1 MFMFCSY
8 CDIDQI
14 LYCQNTATLHIVFFD
29 NKKFIIM
36 DNLQMA
42 VNSQVS
48 EKKQEESV
56 NLLSLNVVRRE
67 GAISSFKSDKI
78 SDAIKKAF
86 LAQTK
91 IRNNKTKDKE
101 QEDSIHKT
109 VEGLTHKVVSALTR
123 RIADGDMI
131 HIEDIQ
137 DQVELALMRDE
148 HHKVARAYV
157 LYREQRAASRYHTK
171 KLKEQVGAKASS
183 MTVTKRNGD
192 KEAISLDKIT
202 NRVSVL
208 STGLNIDPIVVVQK
222 AVPGLYN
229 EITSTEIDTYLAETA
244 ASLTVEHPDYSY
256 LAARIKANSLHKDTP
271 GFIIATKNLFDDG
284 LLREEYFNKVM
295 SSAEDIESIIDYDRD
310 YNFDYFAFTTLIRAY
325 LLKFENKTIER
336 PQDLWMRVALT
347 VAGDTFNFNKVKE
360 TYDSLS
366 NGYYTHATP
375 TLFNSGL
382 KMQQLSSCFLIGME
396 DDSIEGIFN
405 TIKDC
410 ALISK
415 TAGGIGMHAHNIR
428 GSGSRIKSTNGKSN
442 GLIPFLKIFNE
453 TAKSVDQGGGKRKG
467 SFAVYLEP
475 WHADVE
481 QFLELRKNTG
491 AEEFRARDLFYA
503 LWIPDLFMK
512 RVEDDG
518 DWTLMSEHEC
528 PGLSDAY
535 GDEFV
540 NLYEKYEKELPQLET
555 IKARDLMSKII
566 EAQIET
572 GQPYMLYKDSINNK
586 SNQKNIG
593 VIKSS
598 NLCAEIVEYSDK
610 SETSVCNLAS
620 IALPKFIKKSK
631 SKKKEY
637 DYKALYKMAKLA
649 TKNLDEVIDINFYPT
664 IKTETSN
671 SKHRPIGLGIQGLAD
686 VFFELEIAYDSEE
699 AKEINKLI
707 FETIYFGALEASHE
721 LAKEKGTY
729 STFEGSPLS
738 EGKFQFDM
746 WDTSPSNMWD
756 WETLREKI
764 KKDGVR
770 NSLTT
775 ACMPTASTGI
785 ILGNT
790 ETFQIQ
796 TSNIY
801 KRQTL
806 SGEFLLVNRHL
817 VKALSQRNL
826 WNKEMR
832 DKIILENGSVQN
844 ISNFPEDLKETYK
857 TVWETSQKSVI
868 DMAAD
873 RAPFIDQTQSM
884 NLWLSTPS
892 FGKVNSMHMYAWKKG
907 LKTGMYYLRS
917 RSAVDA
923 VKVTVSSE
931 KTAKE
936 DFIKSQI
943 TQTNDPEDCLTC
955 SA

>member
-1 MFMFCSY
+1 
-8 CDIDQI
+8 
-14 LYCQNTATLHIVFFD
+14 
-29 NKKFIIM
+29 
-36 DNLQMA
+36 MA
-42 VNSQVS
+42 DNSQVS
-48 EKKQEESV
+48 EKKLEESV

-67 GAISSFKSDKI
+67 GSISSFKSDKI

-109 VEGLTHKVVSALTR
+109 VESLTHKVVSALTR

-202 NRVSVL
+202 NRVSIL
-208 STGLNIDPIVVVQK
+208 STGLSIDPIVVVQK

-284 LLREEYFNKVM
+284 LLREEYYNKVM
-295 SSAEDIESIIDYDRD
+295 ASAEDIESIIDYDRD

-347 VAGDTFNFNKVKE
+347 VSGDAFNFDKVKE

-475 WHADVE
+475 WHSDIE

-518 DWTLMSEHEC
+518 NWTLMSEHEC

-540 NLYEKYEKELPQLET
+540 KLYEKYEKEFPQLET

-637 DYKALYKMAKLA
+637 DYEALYKMAKLA

-664 IKTETSN
+664 NKTETSN

-721 LAKEKGTY
+721 LAKEKGAY
-729 STFEGSPLS
+729 STFKGSPLS

-746 WDTSPSNMWD
+746 WDTSPSDMWD

-884 NLWLSTPS
+884 NLWLSTPT

-931 KTAKE
+931 KTVKE

-943 TQTNDPEDCLTC
+943 TETNEPEDCLTC

>member
-1 MFMFCSY
+1 M
-8 CDIDQI
+8 
-14 LYCQNTATLHIVFFD
+14 A
-29 NKKFIIM
+29 
-36 DNLQMA
+36 DNLQ
-42 VNSQVS
+42 VS
-48 EKKQEESV
+48 SKINQENGSV
-56 NLLSLNVVRRE
+56 NILTLSAVRRD
-67 GAISSFKSDKI
+67 GAITPFKSNKI
-78 SDAIKKAF
+78 SNAIKKAF

-91 IRNNKTKDKE
+91 IRNDKNKEKE
-101 QEDSIHKT
+101 QQDSIHKT
-109 VEGLTHKVVSALTR
+109 VEALTHKVVSALTR

-171 KLKEQVGAKASS
+171 KLKEQVGEKASS
-183 MTVTKRNGD
+183 MMVTKRDGG
-192 KEAISLDKIT
+192 KEPISLDKIT

-229 EITSTEIDTYLAETA
+229 DISSAEIDTYLAETA
-244 ASLTVEHPDYSY
+244 AALTVEHPDYSY
-256 LAARIKANSLHKDTP
+256 LAARIKVNSLHKETP
-271 GFIIATKNLFDDG
+271 GFIIATKNLYEDG
-284 LLREEYFNKVM
+284 LLREDYYKKVIDN
-295 SSAEDIESIIDYDRD
+295 ADALESIIDYDKD
-310 YNFDYFAFTTLIRAY
+310 YTFDYFALTTLIRAY
-325 LLKFENKTIER
+325 LLKFDNKTIER
-336 PQDLWMRVALT
+336 PQDLWMRVTLT
-347 VAGDTFNFNKVKE
+347 VCGKEFNLDKIKE
-360 TYDSLS
+360 TYSTLS
-366 NGYYTHATP
+366 SGMYTHATP

-382 KMQQLSSCFLIGME
+382 KMQQLSSCFLISME

-475 WHADVE
+475 WHADIE
-481 QFLELRKNTG
+481 KFLELRKNTG

-512 RVEDDG
+512 RVENDE

-528 PGLSDAY
+528 PGLSDVY
-535 GDEFV
+535 GDEFEK
-540 NLYEKYEKELPQLET
+540 LYSKYENEKKHLEK
-555 IKARDLMSKII
+555 IKARELMSKII

-610 SETSVCNLAS
+610 NETSVCNLAS
-620 IALPKFIKKSK
+620 IALPKFVKKID
-631 SKKKEY
+631 KKLLY
-637 DYKALYKMAKLA
+637 DYDSLYETAKLA

-664 IKTETSN
+664 NKTERSN

-686 VFFELEIAYDSEE
+686 VYFKLGIGYESEE

-707 FETIYFGALEASHE
+707 FETIYFGALEASCE
-721 LAKEKGTY
+721 LAQEKGAY
-729 STFEGSPLS
+729 ETFKNSPIS
-738 EGKFQFDM
+738 EGKFQFDLWNVTPSSKWD
-746 WDTSPSNMWD
+746 WDT
-756 WETLREKI
+756 LRAKI
-764 KKDGVR
+764 KKNGVR

-806 SGEFLLVNRHL
+806 SGEFLLVNRYL
-817 VKALSQRNL
+817 VNELSKKNL

-832 DKIILENGSVQN
+832 DKIILENGSVEN
-844 ISNFPEDLKETYK
+844 ISEIPDELKEVYK
-857 TVWETSQKSVI
+857 TVWEVSQKTVI

-884 NLWLSTPS
+884 NLWLSTPT

-931 KTAKE
+931 KAAKDAYINTA
-936 DFIKSQI
+936 IKK
-943 TQTNDPEDCLTC
+943 NNEPEDCETC

>member
-1 MFMFCSY
+1 
-8 CDIDQI
+8 
-14 LYCQNTATLHIVFFD
+14 
-29 NKKFIIM
+29 
-36 DNLQMA
+36 MA
-42 VNSQVS
+42 DNSQVS
-48 EKKQEESV
+48 QKEEENKSV

-67 GAISSFKSDKI
+67 GSISSFKSDKI

-91 IRNNKTKDKE
+91 IRNNKNKDKE

-109 VEGLTHKVVSALTR
+109 VESLTHKVVSALTR

-183 MTVTKRNGD
+183 MMVTKRDGE
-192 KEAISLDKIT
+192 KEPVSLDKIT

-229 EITSTEIDTYLAETA
+229 EITSLEIDTYLAETA

-271 GFIIATKNLFDDG
+271 GFIITTKNLFNDG
-284 LLREEYFNKVM
+284 LLREDYYNKVM
-295 SSAEDIESIIDYDRD
+295 ASAEDIESIIDYDRD
-310 YNFDYFAFTTLIRAY
+310 YNFDYFAFTTLVRAY

-347 VAGDTFNFNKVKE
+347 VSGENFNFDKVKK
-360 TYDSLS
+360 TYESLS

-475 WHADVE
+475 WHADIE

-512 RVEDDG
+512 RVEEDL

-528 PGLSDAY
+528 PGLSDTY
-535 GDEFV
+535 GEEFV
-540 NLYEKYEKELPQLET
+540 KLYEKYEKEIPYLEK

-610 SETSVCNLAS
+610 TETSVCNLAS
-620 IALPKFIKKSK
+620 IALPKFIKNSKNKKS
-631 SKKKEY
+631 KEY
-637 DYKALYKMAKLA
+637 DYNALYQTAKLA

-664 IKTETSN
+664 NKTETSN

-686 VFFELEIAYDSEE
+686 VFFELEIGYDSDE

-707 FETIYFGALEASHE
+707 FETIYFGALEASNE
-721 LAKEKGTY
+721 LAKDKGAY
-729 STFEGSPLS
+729 STFKGSPLS

-746 WDTSPSNMWD
+746 WDSKPSNMWD
-756 WETLREKI
+756 WDTLKEKI

-817 VKALSQRNL
+817 VKALSKRNL

-844 ISNFPEDLKETYK
+844 ISNFPENLKETYK

-884 NLWLSTPS
+884 NLWLSSPT
-892 FGKVNSMHMYAWKKG
+892 FGKVNSMHMYAWKRG

-931 KTAKE
+931 KVAKD

-943 TQTNDPEDCLTC
+943 VDNNEPEECLTC

>member
-1 MFMFCSY
+1 
-8 CDIDQI
+8 
-14 LYCQNTATLHIVFFD
+14 
-29 NKKFIIM
+29 
-36 DNLQMA
+36 MA
-42 VNSQVS
+42 DNSQVS
-48 EKKQEESV
+48 QKEEENKSV

-67 GAISSFKSDKI
+67 GSISSFKSDKI

-91 IRNNKTKDKE
+91 IRNNKNKDKE

-109 VEGLTHKVVSALTR
+109 VESLTHKVVSALTR

-183 MTVTKRNGD
+183 MMVTKRDGE
-192 KEAISLDKIT
+192 KEPVSLDKIT

-229 EITSTEIDTYLAETA
+229 EITSLEIDTYLAETA

-271 GFIIATKNLFDDG
+271 GFIITTKNLFNDG
-284 LLREEYFNKVM
+284 LLREDYYNKVM
-295 SSAEDIESIIDYDRD
+295 ASAEDIESIIDYDRD
-310 YNFDYFAFTTLIRAY
+310 YNFDYFAFTTLVRAY

-347 VAGDTFNFNKVKE
+347 VSGENFNFDKVKK
-360 TYDSLS
+360 TYESLS

-475 WHADVE
+475 WHADIE

-512 RVEDDG
+512 RVEEDL

-528 PGLSDAY
+528 PGLSDTY
-535 GDEFV
+535 GEEFV
-540 NLYEKYEKELPQLET
+540 KLYEKYEKEIPYLEK

-610 SETSVCNLAS
+610 TETSVCNLAS
-620 IALPKFIKKSK
+620 IALPKFIKNSK
-631 SKKKEY
+631 NKKNKEY
-637 DYKALYKMAKLA
+637 DYNALYQTAKLA

-664 IKTETSN
+664 NKTETSN
-671 SKHRPIGLGIQGLAD
+671 TKHRPIGLGIQGLAD
-686 VFFELEIAYDSEE
+686 VFFELEIGYDSDE

-707 FETIYFGALEASHE
+707 FETIYFGALEASNE
-721 LAKEKGTY
+721 LAKDKGAY
-729 STFEGSPLS
+729 STFKGSPLS

-746 WDTSPSNMWD
+746 WDSKPSNMWD
-756 WETLREKI
+756 WDTLKEKI

-817 VKALSQRNL
+817 VKALSKRNL

-844 ISNFPEDLKETYK
+844 ISNFPENLKETYK

-884 NLWLSTPS
+884 NLWLSSPT

-931 KTAKE
+931 KVAKD

-943 TQTNDPEDCLTC
+943 VDNNEPEECLTC

>member
-1 MFMFCSY
+1 
-8 CDIDQI
+8 
-14 LYCQNTATLHIVFFD
+14 
-29 NKKFIIM
+29 
-36 DNLQMA
+36 MA
-42 VNSQVS
+42 DNSQVS
-48 EKKQEESV
+48 KDFKKEKNV
-56 NLLSLNVVRRE
+56 NLLSLSAVRRD
-67 GAISSFKSDKI
+67 GSIAQFKSEKI
-78 SDAIKKAF
+78 FNAIKKAF

-91 IRNNKTKDKE
+91 IRNNKNKDDE
-101 QEDSIHKT
+101 QTTSIHQT
-109 VEGLTHKVVSALTR
+109 IDELTNKVVSALTR

-171 KLKEQVGAKASS
+171 KLKEQVGVKVSS
-183 MTVTKRNGD
+183 MMVIKRDGTK
-192 KEAISLDKIT
+192 EPVSLDKIT

-208 STGLNIDPIVVVQK
+208 STGLSIDPIVVAQK
-222 AVPGLYN
+222 AIPGLYN
-229 EITSTEIDTYLAETA
+229 DITSTEIDNYLSETA
-244 ASLTVEHPDYSY
+244 AALTVEHPDYSY
-256 LAARIKANSLHKDTP
+256 LAARIKSNALHKETP
-271 GFIIATKNLFDDG
+271 GFIIATKNLFNDG
-284 LLREEYFNKVM
+284 LLKEDYYKKVIEN
-295 SSAEDIESIIDYDRD
+295 SDVIESIIDYDRD
-310 YNFDYFAFTTLIRAY
+310 YSFDYFALTTLIRAY
-325 LLKFENKTIER
+325 LLKYDNNTIER
-336 PQDLWMRVALT
+336 PQDLWMRVAIT
-347 VAGDTFNFNKVKE
+347 VSCEKFDINKLKE
-360 TYDSLS
+360 TYDTISMGL
-366 NGYYTHATP
+366 YTHATP

-428 GSGSRIKSTNGKSN
+428 AGGSRIKSTNGKSN

-475 WHADVE
+475 WHADIE
-481 QFLELRKNTG
+481 KFLELRKNTG

-503 LWIPDLFMK
+503 LWIPDLFMT
-512 RVEDDG
+512 RVENDE

-528 PGLSDAY
+528 PGLSDSY
-535 GDEFV
+535 GENF
-540 NLYEKYEKELPQLET
+540 NKLYTKYEKELPHLEK
-555 IKARDLMSKII
+555 IKARALMSKII

-572 GQPYMLYKDSINNK
+572 GQPYMLYKDAINEK

-610 SETSVCNLAS
+610 NQTAVCNLAS
-620 IALPKFIKKSK
+620 IALPKFVDKNNKT
-631 SKKKEY
+631 Y
-637 DYKALYKMAKLA
+637 NYKNLYETAKLA
-649 TKNLDEVIDINFYPT
+649 TKNLDRVIDVNFYPT
-664 IKTETSN
+664 KKTDTSN
-671 SKHRPIGLGIQGLAD
+671 NLHRPIGLGIQGLSD
-686 VFFELEIAYDSEE
+686 VFFKMSIPHDGKKA
-699 AKEINKLI
+699 AIINKLI
-707 FETIYFGALEASHE
+707 FETIYFGALEASME
-721 LAKEKGTY
+721 LAKEKGAY
-729 STFEGSPLS
+729 SSFKGSPLS
-738 EGKFQFDM
+738 EGKFQFDL
-746 WDTSPSNMWD
+746 WNIQPSNMWD
-756 WETLREKI
+756 WESLKEKI
-764 KKDGVR
+764 KVHGVR

-806 SGEFLLVNRHL
+806 SGEFLLVNRYL
-817 VKALSQRNL
+817 VKELSKRNL

-832 DKIILENGSVQN
+832 DNIILENGSVQN
-844 ISNFPEDLKETYK
+844 IYNFPDDLKAIYK
-857 TVWETSQKSVI
+857 TVWETSQRTVI

-884 NLWLSTPS
+884 NLWLSNPT

-931 KTAKE
+931 KVARE
-936 DFIKSQI
+936 NIINSSQ
-943 TQTNDPEDCLTC
+943 NHDDPEDCLTC

>member
-1 MFMFCSY
+1 MS
-8 CDIDQI
+8 
-14 LYCQNTATLHIVFFD
+14 D
-29 NKKFIIM
+29 NSLVSKEIIK
-36 DNLQMA
+36 
-42 VNSQVS
+42 
-48 EKKQEESV
+48 EKSI
-56 NLLSLNVVRRE
+56 NLLSLSVIRRE
-67 GAISSFKSDKI
+67 GAIAPFKSDKI
-78 SDAIKKAF
+78 FNAIKKAF

-91 IRNNKTKDKE
+91 IRNNKTEDTE
-101 QEDSIHKT
+101 QSASIHQIIDT
-109 VEGLTHKVVSALTR
+109 LTDKVVSALTR

-171 KLKEQVGAKASS
+171 KLKEQVGVKVSS
-183 MTVTKRNGD
+183 MMVTKRDGT
-192 KEAISLDKIT
+192 KEPVSLDKIT

-208 STGLNIDPIVVVQK
+208 STGLSIDPIIVAQK
-222 AVPGLYN
+222 AIPGLYN
-229 EITSTEIDTYLAETA
+229 DITSAEIDNYLAETA
-244 ASLTVEHPDYSY
+244 AALTVEHPDYSY
-256 LAARIKANSLHKDTP
+256 LAARIKSNALHKETP
-271 GFIIATKNLFDDG
+271 GFIIATKNLFNDG
-284 LLREEYFNKVM
+284 LLKESYYKKVI
-295 SSAEDIESIIDYDRD
+295 ANADIIESIIDYDRD
-310 YNFDYFAFTTLIRAY
+310 YSFDYFALTTLIRAY

-336 PQDLWMRVALT
+336 PQDLWMRVSLT
-347 VAGDTFNFNKVKE
+347 VLGDDFDLDKLKI
-360 TYDSLS
+360 TYNTISSGL
-366 NGYYTHATP
+366 YTHATP

-428 GSGSRIKSTNGKSN
+428 AGGSRIKSTNGKSN

-475 WHADVE
+475 WHADIE
-481 QFLELRKNTG
+481 KFLELRKNTG

-503 LWIPDLFMK
+503 LWVPDLFMK
-512 RVEDDG
+512 RVESDE

-528 PGLSDAY
+528 PGLSDNY
-535 GDEFV
+535 GKDFDT
-540 NLYEKYEKELPQLET
+540 LYTKYEKKFPHLEK
-555 IKARDLMSKII
+555 IKARSLMSKII

-572 GQPYMLYKDSINNK
+572 GQPYMLYKDAVNEK

-593 VIKSS
+593 IIKSS

-610 SETSVCNLAS
+610 NQTAVCNLAS
-620 IALPKFIKKSK
+620 IALPKFVNKNN
-631 SKKKEY
+631 KEY
-637 DYKALYKMAKLA
+637 DYKKLYETAKLA
-649 TKNLDEVIDINFYPT
+649 TKNLDQVIDINFYPT
-664 IKTETSN
+664 EKTDKSN
-671 SKHRPIGLGIQGLAD
+671 NLHRPIGLGIQGLSD
-686 VFFELEIAYDSEE
+686 VFFRMSIPHDGKE
-699 AKEINKLI
+699 AAKINKLI
-707 FETIYFGALEASHE
+707 FETIYFAALESSME
-721 LAKEKGTY
+721 IAKEKGPY
-729 STFEGSPLS
+729 SSFKGSPLS
-738 EGKFQFDM
+738 QGKFQFDL
-746 WDTSPSNMWD
+746 WNTKPSDMWD
-756 WETLREKI
+756 WDNLKKQI
-764 KKDGVR
+764 KEHGVR

-806 SGEFLLVNRHL
+806 SGEFLLVNRYL
-817 VKALSQRNL
+817 VKELSKRNL

-832 DKIILENGSVQN
+832 DNIILENGSVQN
-844 ISNFPEDLKETYK
+844 IYNFPEDLKEIYK
-857 TVWETSQKSVI
+857 TVWETSQKTVI

-884 NLWLSTPS
+884 NLWLSNPT

-931 KTAKE
+931 KLARENIINSSQKKE
-936 DFIKSQI
+936 
-943 TQTNDPEDCLTC
+943 DPEDCLTC

>member
-1 MFMFCSY
+1 
-8 CDIDQI
+8 
-14 LYCQNTATLHIVFFD
+14 
-29 NKKFIIM
+29 
-36 DNLQMA
+36 MA
-42 VNSQVS
+42 
-48 EKKQEESV
+48 
-56 NLLSLNVVRRE
+56 
-67 GAISSFKSDKI
+67 
-78 SDAIKKAF
+78 
-86 LAQTK
+86 
-91 IRNNKTKDKE
+91 
-101 QEDSIHKT
+101 
-109 VEGLTHKVVSALTR
+109 
-123 RIADGDMI
+123 
-131 HIEDIQ
+131 
-137 DQVELALMRDE
+137 
-148 HHKVARAYV
+148 
-157 LYREQRAASRYHTK
+157 
-171 KLKEQVGAKASS
+171 
-183 MTVTKRNGD
+183 
-192 KEAISLDKIT
+192 
-202 NRVSVL
+202 
-208 STGLNIDPIVVVQK
+208 
-222 AVPGLYN
+222 
-229 EITSTEIDTYLAETA
+229 
-244 ASLTVEHPDYSY
+244 
-256 LAARIKANSLHKDTP
+256 
-271 GFIIATKNLFDDG
+271 
-284 LLREEYFNKVM
+284 
-295 SSAEDIESIIDYDRD
+295 SAEDIESIIDYDRD

-347 VAGDTFNFNKVKE
+347 VSGDAFNFDKVKE

-475 WHADVE
+475 WHADIE

-528 PGLSDAY
+528 PGLSDVY
-535 GDEFV
+535 GNEFV
-540 NLYEKYEKELPQLET
+540 KLYEKYEKEIPHLEK

-631 SKKKEY
+631 GKKKEY
-637 DYKALYKMAKLA
+637 DYKALYKIAKLA

-664 IKTETSN
+664 DKTETSN

-686 VFFELEIAYDSEE
+686 VFFELEIAHDSEE
-699 AKEINKLI
+699 AKVINKLI

-721 LAKEKGTY
+721 LAKEKGAY
-729 STFEGSPLS
+729 STFKGSPLS
-738 EGKFQFDM
+738 EGQFQFDM
-746 WDTSPSNMWD
+746 WGASPSDMWD

-884 NLWLSTPS
+884 NLWLSTPT

-931 KTAKE
+931 KVAKE
-936 DFIKSQI
+936 DFIKSQV
-943 TQTNDPEDCLTC
+943 TESNEPEDCLTC

>member
-1 MFMFCSY
+1 MKENPLVSLK
-8 CDIDQI
+8 IDQPQI
-14 LYCQNTATLHIVFFD
+14 
-29 NKKFIIM
+29 
-36 DNLQMA
+36 
-42 VNSQVS
+42 
-48 EKKQEESV
+48 
-56 NLLSLNVVRRE
+56 NLLSLSVVRRD
-67 GAISSFKSDKI
+67 GSITPFKSDKI
-78 SDAIKKAF
+78 ANAIKKAF

-91 IRNNKTKDKE
+91 IRNNKNKEKE
-101 QEDSIHKT
+101 QQESVHKT
-109 VEGLTHKVVSALTR
+109 VEILTQKVVSALTR

-157 LYREQRAASRYHTK
+157 LYREQRAASRYHTN
-171 KLKEQVGAKASS
+171 KLKEQVGIKVSS
-183 MTVTKRNGD
+183 LMILKRDGTK
-192 KEAISLDKIT
+192 EPVSLDKIT

-208 STGLNIDPIVVVQK
+208 STGLHIDPIVVAQK
-222 AVPGLYN
+222 AIPGLYPD
-229 EITSTEIDTYLAETA
+229 ITSTEIDNYLAETA
-244 ASLTVEHPDYSY
+244 AALTVEHPDYSY
-256 LAARIKANSLHKDTP
+256 LAARIKANSLHKETP
-271 GFIIATKNLFDDG
+271 GFVIATKHLFDDG
-284 LLREEYFNKVM
+284 LLKEDYYNKVM
-295 SSAEDIESIIDYDRD
+295 ANSEEIEAIIDYDKD

-347 VAGDTFNFNKVKE
+347 VSCDNFDFNKVKE
-360 TYDSLS
+360 TYQNLS
-366 NGYYTHATP
+366 NGLYTHATP

-382 KMQQLSSCFLIGME
+382 KMQQLSSCFLIAME

-428 GSGSRIKSTNGKSN
+428 GSGSRIKTTNGKSN

-475 WHADVE
+475 WHADIE
-481 QFLELRKNTG
+481 KFLELRKNTG

-512 RVEDDG
+512 RVENDE

-528 PGLSDAY
+528 PGLSDNY
-535 GDEFV
+535 GEDFEI
-540 NLYEKYEKELPQLET
+540 LYEEYEKKLPHLEK
-555 IKARDLMSKII
+555 IKARALMSKII

-572 GQPYMLYKDSINNK
+572 GQPYMLYKDSINKK

-598 NLCAEIVEYSDK
+598 NLCAEIVEYSDDN
-610 SETSVCNLAS
+610 ETSVCNLAS
-620 IALPKFIKKSK
+620 IALPRFIKKTNN
-631 SKKKEY
+631 KKQY
-637 DYKALYKMAKLA
+637 DYKKLYETAKLA
-649 TKNLDEVIDINFYPT
+649 TKNLDQVIDINFYPT
-664 IKTETSN
+664 NKTETSN
-671 SKHRPIGLGIQGLAD
+671 NKHRPIGLGIQGLAD
-686 VFFELEIAYDSEE
+686 VYFELNLAYDSKE
-699 AKEINKLI
+699 AIEINKLI
-707 FETIYFGALEASHE
+707 FETIYFGALEASCE
-721 LAKEKGTY
+721 LAKDRGVY
-729 STFEGSPLS
+729 STFKGSPLS
-738 EGKFQFDM
+738 EGKFQFDL
-746 WDTSPSNMWD
+746 WNIKPSKMWD
-756 WETLREKI
+756 WDTLREKI
-764 KKDGVR
+764 KKYGVR

-785 ILGNT
+785 ILVNT

-806 SGEFLLVNRHL
+806 SGEFLLVNRFL
-817 VKALSQRNL
+817 VKELSKRNL

-844 ISNFPEDLKETYK
+844 ITDFPEDLKEVYK
-857 TVWETSQKSVI
+857 TVWETSQKTVI

-884 NLWLSTPS
+884 NLWLSTPT

-931 KTAKE
+931 KIAKE
-936 DFIKSQI
+936 EFIKNASTDQ
-943 TQTNDPEDCLTC
+943 ESEECVTC

>member
-1 MFMFCSY
+1 MNEQSPALK
-8 CDIDQI
+8 I
-14 LYCQNTATLHIVFFD
+14 
-29 NKKFIIM
+29 KKASDKINI
-36 DNLQMA
+36 
-42 VNSQVS
+42 
-48 EKKQEESV
+48 
-56 NLLSLNVVRRE
+56 LSLSVVRRD
-67 GAISSFKSDKI
+67 GMITPFKSDKI
-78 SDAIKKAF
+78 FNAIKKAF

-91 IRNNKTKDKE
+91 IRNNKDKDKE
-101 QEDSIHKT
+101 QKDNIHRT
-109 VEGLTHKVVSALTR
+109 VDGLTDKVISALTR

-183 MTVTKRNGD
+183 MMVTKRDGA
-192 KEAISLDKIT
+192 KEPISLDKIT

-208 STGLNIDPIVVVQK
+208 STGLKIDPIVVVQK
-222 AVPGLYN
+222 SVPGLYN
-229 EITSTEIDTYLAETA
+229 DISSIEIDTYLAETA

-256 LAARIKANSLHKDTP
+256 LAARIKANALHKETP
-271 GFIIATKNLFDDG
+271 GFVIATKNLFEDG
-284 LLREEYFNKVM
+284 LLREDYHKKVM
-295 SSAEDIESIIDYDRD
+295 ENAESIESIIDYDRD
-310 YNFDYFAFTTLIRAY
+310 YHFDYFALTTLARAY
-325 LLKFENKTIER
+325 LLKYENKTIER

-347 VAGDTFNFNKVKE
+347 VSSKEFNYEKVKN
-360 TYDSLS
+360 TYFALS
-366 NGYYTHATP
+366 NGLYTHATP

-382 KMQQLSSCFLIGME
+382 KMQQLSSCFLISME

-415 TAGGIGMHAHNIR
+415 TAGGIGLHAHNVR
-428 GSGSRIKSTNGKSN
+428 ASGSRIKSTNGKSN

-475 WHADVE
+475 WHADIE
-481 QFLELRKNTG
+481 KFLELRKNTG

-503 LWIPDLFMK
+503 LWIPDLFME
-512 RVEDDG
+512 RVEKDE

-528 PGLSDAY
+528 PGLSDTY
-535 GDEFV
+535 GKEF
-540 NLYEKYEKELPQLET
+540 NKLYTKYEKDNPDLQK
-555 IKARDLMSKII
+555 IKARNLMSKII

-572 GQPYMLYKDSINNK
+572 GQPYMLYKDSINEK

-598 NLCAEIVEYSDK
+598 NLCAEIVEYSEK
-610 SETSVCNLAS
+610 NETAVCNLAS
-620 IALPKFIKKSK
+620 IALPKFVN
-631 SKKKEY
+631 KKEKKY
-637 DYKALYKMAKLA
+637 DYKKLYEASKLA

-664 IKTETSN
+664 DKTHKSN
-671 SKHRPIGLGIQGLAD
+671 SLHRPIGLGIQGLAD
-686 VFFELEIAYDSEE
+686 VFFILNIPYESKESS
-699 AKEINKLI
+699 EINKLI
-707 FETIYFGALEASHE
+707 FETIYYGALEASME

-729 STFEGSPLS
+729 SSFKGSPLS
-738 EGKFQFDM
+738 DGKFQFDL
-746 WDTSPSNMWD
+746 WGVTPSDMWD
-756 WETLREKI
+756 WDTLREKI
-764 KKDGVR
+764 KKYGVR

-817 VKALSQRNL
+817 VKQLTKRNL
-826 WNKEMR
+826 WNKAMR
-832 DKIILENGSVQN
+832 DNIILENGSVQN
-844 ISNFPEDLKETYK
+844 IPNFPSDLKEIYK
-857 TVWETSQKSVI
+857 TVWETSQRTVI

-884 NLWLSTPS
+884 NLWLSNPT

-931 KTAKE
+931 KKVKE
-936 DFIKSQI
+936 DFLNNNS
-943 TQTNDPEDCLTC
+943 TENPDECLTC

>member
-1 MFMFCSY
+1 MS
-8 CDIDQI
+8 D
-14 LYCQNTATLHIVFFD
+14 
-29 NKKFIIM
+29 
-36 DNLQMA
+36 
-42 VNSQVS
+42 NSQVS
-48 EKKQEESV
+48 AKIKNNNEI
-56 NLLSLNVVRRE
+56 NLLSLSVVRRD
-67 GAISSFKSDKI
+67 GSIAQFKSEKI
-78 SDAIKKAF
+78 FNAIKKAF

-91 IRNNKTKDKE
+91 IRNNKEKDNE
-101 QEDSIHKT
+101 QTSSIHKT
-109 VEGLTHKVVSALTR
+109 IQGLTDKVVTALTR

-171 KLKEQVGAKASS
+171 KLKEQVGVKVSS
-183 MTVTKRNGD
+183 MMVTKRDGT
-192 KEAISLDKIT
+192 KEPVSLDKIT

-208 STGLNIDPIVVVQK
+208 STGLSIDPIVVAQK
-222 AVPGLYN
+222 AIPGLYN
-229 EITSTEIDTYLAETA
+229 DITSTEIDNYLAETSA
-244 ASLTVEHPDYSY
+244 ALTVEHPDYSN
-256 LAARIKANSLHKDTP
+256 LAARIKSNALHKLTP
-271 GFIIATKNLFDDG
+271 GFVIATKNLFEDG
-284 LLREEYFNKVM
+284 LLHESYYNKVIQN
-295 SSAEDIESIIDYDRD
+295 AEEIESIIDYDRD
-310 YNFDYFAFTTLIRAY
+310 YSFDYFALTTLIRAY
-325 LLKFENKTIER
+325 LLKFENQTIER

-347 VAGDTFNFNKVKE
+347 VSGKEFNLSKLKE

-366 NGYYTHATP
+366 NGLYTHATP

-467 SFAVYLEP
+467 SFAIYLEP
-475 WHADVE
+475 WHADIE
-481 QFLELRKNTG
+481 KFLELRKNTG

-503 LWIPDLFMK
+503 LWIPDLFMQ
-512 RVEDDG
+512 RVEKDE

-528 PGLSDAY
+528 PGLSDSY
-535 GDEFV
+535 GKSFEK
-540 NLYEKYEKELPQLET
+540 LYTKYEQDMPHLEK
-555 IKARDLMSKII
+555 IKARSLMSKII

-572 GQPYMLYKDSINNK
+572 GQPYMLYKDAINEK

-610 SETSVCNLAS
+610 NETAVCNLAS
-620 IALPKFIKKSK
+620 IALPSFVNKKTN
-631 SKKKEY
+631 EF
-637 DYKALYKMAKLA
+637 DYNKLYQTAKLA
-649 TKNLDEVIDINFYPT
+649 TKNLDQVIDINFYPT
-664 IKTETSN
+664 SKTDTSN
-671 SKHRPIGLGIQGLAD
+671 NLHRPIGLGIQGLSD
-686 VFFELEIAYDSEE
+686 VFFKLSIPHDGEE
-699 AKEINKLI
+699 AGKINKLI
-707 FETIYFGALEASHE
+707 FETIYFGALEASME
-721 LAKEKGTY
+721 LAKEKGPY
-729 STFEGSPLS
+729 SSFKGSPLS
-738 EGKFQFDM
+738 EGKFQFDLWDVKPSEM
-746 WDTSPSNMWD
+746 WNWD
-756 WETLREKI
+756 ALREKV
-764 KKDGVR
+764 KKHGVR

-817 VKALSQRNL
+817 VKELSKRNL

-832 DKIILENGSVQN
+832 DNIILENGSVQN
-844 ISNFPEDLKETYK
+844 ISKFPEDLKEIYK
-857 TVWETSQKSVI
+857 TVWETSQRTVI

-884 NLWLSTPS
+884 NLWLSNPT

-931 KTAKE
+931 KMARE
-936 DFIKSQI
+936 NIINS
-943 TQTNDPEDCLTC
+943 QTNDSNEPEECLTC

>member
-1 MFMFCSY
+1 
-8 CDIDQI
+8 
-14 LYCQNTATLHIVFFD
+14 
-29 NKKFIIM
+29 
-36 DNLQMA
+36 MA
-42 VNSQVS
+42 DNSQVS
-48 EKKQEESV
+48 EKKVEESV

-67 GAISSFKSDKI
+67 GSISSFKSDKI

-101 QEDSIHKT
+101 QEDSIYKT
-109 VEGLTHKVVSALTR
+109 VESLTHKVVSALTR

-192 KEAISLDKIT
+192 KEAVSLDKIT

-284 LLREEYFNKVM
+284 LLREEYYNKVM
-295 SSAEDIESIIDYDRD
+295 ASAEDIESIIDYDRD

-347 VAGDTFNFNKVKE
+347 VSGDAFNFDKVKE

-475 WHADVE
+475 WHSDIE

-518 DWTLMSEHEC
+518 NWTLMSEHEC

-540 NLYEKYEKELPQLET
+540 KLYEKYEKEFPQLET

-637 DYKALYKMAKLA
+637 DYEALYKMAKLA

-664 IKTETSN
+664 NKTETSN

-699 AKEINKLI
+699 AKEVNKLI

-721 LAKEKGTY
+721 LAKEKGAY
-729 STFEGSPLS
+729 STFKGSPLS

-746 WDTSPSNMWD
+746 WNISPSDMWD

-857 TVWETSQKSVI
+857 TVWEVSQKSVI

-884 NLWLSTPS
+884 NLWLSTPT

-931 KTAKE
+931 KTVKE

-943 TQTNDPEDCLTC
+943 TETNEPEDCLTC

>member
-1 MFMFCSY
+1 M
-8 CDIDQI
+8 
-14 LYCQNTATLHIVFFD
+14 AD
-29 NKKFIIM
+29 NSLLSKKI
-36 DNLQMA
+36 
-42 VNSQVS
+42 
-48 EKKQEESV
+48 EKKTKL
-56 NLLSLNVVRRE
+56 NLLNLSVVRRA
-67 GAISSFKSDKI
+67 GSIAPFKSEKI
-78 SDAIKKAF
+78 SNAIKKAF

-91 IRNNKTKDKE
+91 ISNNKDKDNA
-101 QEDSIHKT
+101 QTSSVHQIID
-109 VEGLTHKVVSALTR
+109 VLTNKVVSALTR

-157 LYREQRAASRYHTK
+157 LYREQRATSRYHSK
-171 KLKEQVGAKASS
+171 KLKEQVGIKVSS
-183 MTVTKRNGD
+183 MMVIKRDGT
-192 KEAISLDKIT
+192 KEAVSLDKIT
-202 NRVSVL
+202 NRISVL
-208 STGLNIDPIVVVQK
+208 STGLSIDPIIVAQK
-222 AVPGLYN
+222 AIPGLYN
-229 EITSTEIDTYLAETA
+229 DITSTEIDNYLAETA
-244 ASLTVEHPDYSY
+244 AALTVEHPDYSY
-256 LAARIKANSLHKDTP
+256 LAARIKANALHKETP
-271 GFIIATKNLFDDG
+271 GFVIATRNLFNDG
-284 LLREEYFNKVM
+284 LLKEEYYKKV
-295 SSAEDIESIIDYDRD
+295 IENADQIEAIIDYDRD
-310 YNFDYFAFTTLIRAY
+310 YSFDYFALTTLIRAY

-347 VAGDTFNFNKVKE
+347 VSCNIFDLKKLQE
-360 TYDSLS
+360 TYNALS
-366 NGYYTHATP
+366 NGLYTHATP

-415 TAGGIGMHAHNIR
+415 TAGGIGLHAHNIR
-428 GSGSRIKSTNGKSN
+428 AGGSRIKSTNGRSN

-475 WHADVE
+475 WHADIE
-481 QFLELRKNTG
+481 KFLELRKNTG

-503 LWIPDLFMK
+503 LWVPDLFMK
-512 RVEDDG
+512 RVESDD

-528 PGLSDAY
+528 PDLSNNY
-535 GDEFV
+535 GEKFEK
-540 NLYEKYEKELPQLET
+540 LYTQYEKNLPHLQK
-555 IKARDLMSKII
+555 IKARSLMSKII

-572 GQPYMLYKDSINNK
+572 GQPYMLYKDAINEK

-593 VIKSS
+593 IIKSS

-610 SETSVCNLAS
+610 NQTAVCNLAS
-620 IALPKFIKKSK
+620 IALPKFVKKNN
-631 SKKKEY
+631 KEY
-637 DYKALYKMAKLA
+637 DYKKLYETAKLA
-649 TKNLDEVIDINFYPT
+649 TKNLDQVIDINFYPT
-664 IKTETSN
+664 KKTNTSN
-671 SKHRPIGLGIQGLAD
+671 NLHRPIGLGIQGLSD
-686 VFFELEIAYDSEE
+686 VFFKLAIPHDGEE
-699 AKEINKLI
+699 AAKINKLI
-707 FETIYFGALEASHE
+707 FETIYFGALEASME
-721 LAKEKGTY
+721 LAKEKGAY
-729 STFEGSPLS
+729 STFKGSPLS
-738 EGKFQFDM
+738 EGKFQFDLWNTKPSDM
-746 WDTSPSNMWD
+746 WG
-756 WETLREKI
+756 WENLKKKI
-764 KKDGVR
+764 KEYGVR

-785 ILGNT
+785 ILSNT

-817 VKALSQRNL
+817 VKELSKRNL

-832 DKIILENGSVQN
+832 DNIILENGSVQA
-844 ISNFPEDLKETYK
+844 IHNFPEDLKEIYK
-857 TVWETSQKSVI
+857 TVWETSQRTVI

-884 NLWLSTPS
+884 NLWLSNPT

-931 KTAKE
+931 KVARENILKMANNE
-936 DFIKSQI
+936 
-943 TQTNDPEDCLTC
+943 PEECLTC

>member
-1 MFMFCSY
+1 
-8 CDIDQI
+8 
-14 LYCQNTATLHIVFFD
+14 
-29 NKKFIIM
+29 
-36 DNLQMA
+36 MA
-42 VNSQVS
+42 NNSHVS
-48 EKKQEESV
+48 IETKIEKSI
-56 NLLSLNVVRRE
+56 NLLSLSVVRRD
-67 GAISSFKSDKI
+67 GSIAPFKSDKI
-78 SDAIKKAF
+78 FNAIKKAF

-91 IRNNKTKDKE
+91 IRNNKDKDNE
-101 QEDSIHKT
+101 QTTNIHKT
-109 VEGLTHKVVSALTR
+109 VDDLTTKVVSALTR

-171 KLKEQVGAKASS
+171 KLKEQVGIKVSS
-183 MTVTKRNGD
+183 MMVTKRDGT
-192 KEAISLDKIT
+192 KEPVSLDKIT

-208 STGLNIDPIVVVQK
+208 STGLSIDPIVVAQK
-222 AVPGLYN
+222 AIPGLYN
-229 EITSTEIDTYLAETA
+229 DITSTEIDNYLAETA
-244 ASLTVEHPDYSY
+244 AALTVEHPDYSY
-256 LAARIKANSLHKDTP
+256 LAARIKSNALHKETP
-271 GFIIATKNLFDDG
+271 GFIIATQNLFNDG
-284 LLREEYFNKVM
+284 LLKENYYNKVIEN
-295 SSAEDIESIIDYDRD
+295 SDAIESIIDYDRD
-310 YNFDYFAFTTLIRAY
+310 YSFDYFALTTLIRAY
-325 LLKFENKTIER
+325 LLKFENQTIER

-347 VAGDTFNFNKVKE
+347 VSCDKFDINKLKK
-360 TYDSLS
+360 TYDTLS
-366 NGYYTHATP
+366 NGLYTHATP

-475 WHADVE
+475 WHADIE
-481 QFLELRKNTG
+481 KFLELRKNTG

-512 RVEDDG
+512 RVENDE
-518 DWTLMSEHEC
+518 DWSLMSEHEC
-528 PGLSDAY
+528 PGLSDNY
-535 GDEFV
+535 GEAFEK
-540 NLYEKYEKELPQLET
+540 LYSKYEKEIPHLEK
-555 IKARDLMSKII
+555 IKARSLMSKII

-572 GQPYMLYKDSINNK
+572 GQPYMLYKDSINEK

-610 SETSVCNLAS
+610 NETAVCNLAS
-620 IALPKFIKKSK
+620 IALPKFIDKKNK
-631 SKKKEY
+631 QY
-637 DYKALYKMAKLA
+637 DYKKLYEIAKLA
-649 TKNLDEVIDINFYPT
+649 TKNLDQVIDINFYPT
-664 IKTETSN
+664 DKTDTSN
-671 SKHRPIGLGIQGLAD
+671 NLHRPIGLGIQGLSD
-686 VFFELEIAYDSEE
+686 VFFKLSIPHDGEE
-699 AKEINKLI
+699 ASKINKLI
-707 FETIYFGALEASHE
+707 FETIYFGALEASME
-721 LAKEKGTY
+721 LAKEKGAY
-729 STFEGSPLS
+729 SSFKGSPLS
-738 EGKFQFDM
+738 EGKFQFDL
-746 WDTSPSNMWD
+746 WNVQPSDMWD
-756 WETLREKI
+756 WENLKEKI
-764 KKDGVR
+764 KKNGVR

-817 VKALSQRNL
+817 VKELSKRNL

-832 DKIILENGSVQN
+832 DNIILENGSVQN
-844 ISNFPEDLKETYK
+844 IYNFPEDLKEIYK
-857 TVWETSQKSVI
+857 TVWETSQRTVI
-868 DMAAD
+868 DMAAE

-884 NLWLSTPS
+884 NLWLSNPT

-931 KTAKE
+931 KIARE
-936 DFIKSQI
+936 NIINSS
-943 TQTNDPEDCLTC
+943 NENNELEECLTC

>member
-1 MFMFCSY
+1 MS
-8 CDIDQI
+8 D
-14 LYCQNTATLHIVFFD
+14 
-29 NKKFIIM
+29 
-36 DNLQMA
+36 
-42 VNSQVS
+42 NSQVS
-48 EKKQEESV
+48 AKIKNNNEI
-56 NLLSLNVVRRE
+56 NLLSLSVVRRD
-67 GAISSFKSDKI
+67 GSIAQFKSEKI
-78 SDAIKKAF
+78 FNAIKKAF

-91 IRNNKTKDKE
+91 IRNNKEKDNA
-101 QEDSIHKT
+101 QTSSIHKT
-109 VEGLTHKVVSALTR
+109 IEVLTDKVVAALTR

-171 KLKEQVGAKASS
+171 KLKEQVGVKVSS
-183 MTVTKRNGD
+183 MMVTKRDGT
-192 KEAISLDKIT
+192 KEPVSLDKIT

-208 STGLNIDPIVVVQK
+208 STGLSIDPIVVAQK
-222 AVPGLYN
+222 AIPGLYN
-229 EITSTEIDTYLAETA
+229 DITSTEIDNYLAETSA
-244 ASLTVEHPDYSY
+244 ALTVEHPDYSN
-256 LAARIKANSLHKDTP
+256 LAARIKSNALHKLTP
-271 GFIIATKNLFDDG
+271 GFVIATKNLFEDG
-284 LLREEYFNKVM
+284 LLHESYYNKVIQN
-295 SSAEDIESIIDYDRD
+295 AEEIESIIDYDRD
-310 YNFDYFAFTTLIRAY
+310 YSFDYFALTTLIRAY
-325 LLKFENKTIER
+325 LLKFENQTIER

-347 VAGDTFNFNKVKE
+347 VSGKEFNLSKLKE

-366 NGYYTHATP
+366 NGLYTHATP

-467 SFAVYLEP
+467 SFAIYLEP
-475 WHADVE
+475 WHADIE
-481 QFLELRKNTG
+481 KFLELRKNTG

-503 LWIPDLFMK
+503 LWIPDLFMQ
-512 RVEDDG
+512 RVENDE

-528 PGLSDAY
+528 PGLSDSY
-535 GDEFV
+535 GKSFEK
-540 NLYEKYEKELPQLET
+540 LYTKYEQDMPHLEK
-555 IKARDLMSKII
+555 IKARSLMSKII

-572 GQPYMLYKDSINNK
+572 GQPYMLYKDAINEK

-610 SETSVCNLAS
+610 NETAVCNLAS
-620 IALPKFIKKSK
+620 IALPSFVNKKTN
-631 SKKKEY
+631 EF
-637 DYKALYKMAKLA
+637 DYNKLYQTAKLA
-649 TKNLDEVIDINFYPT
+649 TKNLDQVIDINFYPT
-664 IKTETSN
+664 SKTDTSN
-671 SKHRPIGLGIQGLAD
+671 NLHRPIGLGIQGLSD
-686 VFFELEIAYDSEE
+686 VFFKLSIPHDGEE
-699 AKEINKLI
+699 AGKINKLI
-707 FETIYFGALEASHE
+707 FETIYFGALEASME
-721 LAKEKGTY
+721 LAKEKGPY
-729 STFEGSPLS
+729 SSFKGSPLS
-738 EGKFQFDM
+738 EGKFQFDLWDVKPSEM
-746 WDTSPSNMWD
+746 WNWD
-756 WETLREKI
+756 ALREKVI
-764 KKDGVR
+764 KHGVR

-817 VKALSQRNL
+817 VKELSKRNL

-832 DKIILENGSVQN
+832 DNIILENGSVQN
-844 ISNFPEDLKETYK
+844 ISKFPEDLKEIYK
-857 TVWETSQKSVI
+857 TVWETSQRTVI

-884 NLWLSTPS
+884 NLWLSNPT

-931 KTAKE
+931 KMARE
-936 DFIKSQI
+936 NIINSQ
-943 TQTNDPEDCLTC
+943 TDDSNEPEECLTC

>member
-1 MFMFCSY
+1 
-8 CDIDQI
+8 
-14 LYCQNTATLHIVFFD
+14 
-29 NKKFIIM
+29 
-36 DNLQMA
+36 MA
-42 VNSQVS
+42 DNSQVS
-48 EKKQEESV
+48 EKKAEGSV

-67 GAISSFKSDKI
+67 GSISSFKSDKI

-109 VEGLTHKVVSALTR
+109 VESLTHKVVSALTR

-284 LLREEYFNKVM
+284 LLREEYYNKVM
-295 SSAEDIESIIDYDRD
+295 ASAEDIESIIDYDRD

-347 VAGDTFNFNKVKE
+347 VSGDAFNFDKVKE

-475 WHADVE
+475 WHADIE

-503 LWIPDLFMK
+503 LWIPDLFMQG
-512 RVEDDG
+512 VEDDG

-535 GDEFV
+535 GNEFV
-540 NLYEKYEKELPQLET
+540 KLYEKYEKEIPHLEK

-631 SKKKEY
+631 GKKKEY
-637 DYKALYKMAKLA
+637 DYKALYKIAKLA

-664 IKTETSN
+664 DKTETSN

-686 VFFELEIAYDSEE
+686 VFFELEIAHDSEE
-699 AKEINKLI
+699 AKVINKLI

-721 LAKEKGTY
+721 LAKEKGAY
-729 STFEGSPLS
+729 STFKGSPLS
-738 EGKFQFDM
+738 EGQFQFDM
-746 WDTSPSNMWD
+746 WGASPSDMWD

-884 NLWLSTPS
+884 NLWLSTPT

-931 KTAKE
+931 KVAKE
-936 DFIKSQI
+936 DFIKSQV
-943 TQTNDPEDCLTC
+943 TESNEPEDCLTC

>member
-1 MFMFCSY
+1 MADNSLVSKI
-8 CDIDQI
+8 ID
-14 LYCQNTATLHIVFFD
+14 
-29 NKKFIIM
+29 K
-36 DNLQMA
+36 
-42 VNSQVS
+42 
-48 EKKQEESV
+48 EKSI
-56 NLLSLNVVRRE
+56 NLLSLSVVRRD
-67 GAISSFKSDKI
+67 GSIALFKSEKI
-78 SDAIKKAF
+78 FNAIKKAF

-91 IRNNKTKDKE
+91 IRNNKNKE
-101 QEDSIHKT
+101 DEQNSSVHQTIDL
-109 VEGLTHKVVSALTR
+109 LTNKVVSALTR

-171 KLKEQVGAKASS
+171 KLKEQVGVKVSS
-183 MTVTKRNGD
+183 MMVTKRDGA
-192 KEAISLDKIT
+192 KEPVSLDKIT

-208 STGLNIDPIVVVQK
+208 STGLSIDPIVVAQK
-222 AVPGLYN
+222 AIPGLYN
-229 EITSTEIDTYLAETA
+229 GITSTEIDNYLAETA
-244 ASLTVEHPDYSY
+244 AALTVEHPDYSY
-256 LAARIKANSLHKDTP
+256 LAARIKANALHKETP
-271 GFIIATKNLFDDG
+271 GFVIATKNLFNDG
-284 LLREEYFNKVM
+284 LLKENYYKKVIEN
-295 SSAEDIESIIDYDRD
+295 ADEIESIIDYDKD
-310 YNFDYFAFTTLIRAY
+310 YSFDYFALTTLIRAY

-347 VAGDTFNFNKVKE
+347 VSGKE
-360 TYDSLS
+360 FDLKKLRRTYEALS
-366 NGYYTHATP
+366 SGFYTHATP

-428 GSGSRIKSTNGKSN
+428 AGGSRIKSTNGKSN

-475 WHADVE
+475 WHADIE
-481 QFLELRKNTG
+481 KFLELRKNTG

-503 LWIPDLFMK
+503 LWVPDLFMR
-512 RVEDDG
+512 RVENDEN
-518 DWTLMSEHEC
+518 WTLMSEHEC
-528 PGLSDAY
+528 PGLSDNY
-535 GDEFV
+535 GKNFEK
-540 NLYEKYEKELPQLET
+540 LYEQYETKFPHLEK
-555 IKARDLMSKII
+555 IKARALMSKII

-572 GQPYMLYKDSINNK
+572 GQPYMLYKDAVNRK

-610 SETSVCNLAS
+610 NQTAVCNLAS
-620 IALPKFIKKSK
+620 IALPKFVDKKNK
-631 SKKKEY
+631 NY
-637 DYKALYKMAKLA
+637 DYKSLYETAKLA
-649 TKNLDEVIDINFYPT
+649 TKNLDHVIDINFYPT
-664 IKTETSN
+664 DKTDISN
-671 SKHRPIGLGIQGLAD
+671 NLHRPIGLGIQGLSD
-686 VFFELEIAYDSEE
+686 VFFILGIPHDGQKA
-699 AKEINKLI
+699 AEINKLI
-707 FETIYFGALEASHE
+707 FETIYFGALEASME
-721 LAKEKGTY
+721 IAREKGSY
-729 STFEGSPLS
+729 STFKGSPLS
-738 EGKFQFDM
+738 EGKFQFDL
-746 WDTSPSNMWD
+746 WDTQPSDMWD
-756 WETLREKI
+756 WESLREKI
-764 KKDGVR
+764 KEHGVR

-817 VKALSQRNL
+817 VKELSKRNL

-832 DKIILENGSVQN
+832 DNIILENGSVQA
-844 ISNFPEDLKETYK
+844 IHNFPEDLKETYK
-857 TVWETSQKSVI
+857 TVWETSQRTVI

-884 NLWLSTPS
+884 NLWLSNPT

-931 KTAKE
+931 KVARE
-936 DFIKSQI
+936 NIINSSQSD
-943 TQTNDPEDCLTC
+943 DPEDCLTC

>member
-1 MFMFCSY
+1 
-8 CDIDQI
+8 
-14 LYCQNTATLHIVFFD
+14 
-29 NKKFIIM
+29 
-36 DNLQMA
+36 MA
-42 VNSQVS
+42 DNSQVS
-48 EKKQEESV
+48 KKKLEESV

-109 VEGLTHKVVSALTR
+109 VESLTHKVVSALTR

-208 STGLNIDPIVVVQK
+208 STGLSIDPIVVVQK

-229 EITSTEIDTYLAETA
+229 EITSKEIDTYLAETA

-284 LLREEYFNKVM
+284 LLREEYYNKVM
-295 SSAEDIESIIDYDRD
+295 ASAEDIESIIDYDRD

-347 VAGDTFNFNKVKE
+347 VSGDTFNFDKVKE
-360 TYDSLS
+360 TYNSLS

-475 WHADVE
+475 WHADIE

-512 RVEDDG
+512 RVEDD
-518 DWTLMSEHEC
+518 DNWTLMSEHEC

-535 GDEFV
+535 GNDFV
-540 NLYEKYEKELPQLET
+540 NLYEKYEKEIPHLEK

-572 GQPYMLYKDSINNK
+572 GQPYMLYKDAINNK

-631 SKKKEY
+631 NKKKEY
-637 DYKALYKMAKLA
+637 DYKALYKIAKLA
-649 TKNLDEVIDINFYPT
+649 TKNLDGVIDINFYPT
-664 IKTETSN
+664 DKTETSN

-699 AKEINKLI
+699 AKDINKLI

-721 LAKEKGTY
+721 LAKEKGAY
-729 STFEGSPLS
+729 SSFEGSPLS
-738 EGKFQFDM
+738 QGKFQFDM
-746 WDTSPSNMWD
+746 WDSSPSDMWD
-756 WETLREKI
+756 WATLREKI

-844 ISNFPEDLKETYK
+844 ISNFPADLKETYK

-884 NLWLSTPS
+884 NLWLSTPT

-931 KTAKE
+931 KVAKE
-936 DFIKSQI
+936 DFIKSQV
-943 TQTNDPEDCLTC
+943 TESNEPEDCLTC

>member
-1 MFMFCSY
+1 M
-8 CDIDQI
+8 
-14 LYCQNTATLHIVFFD
+14 A
-29 NKKFIIM
+29 
-36 DNLQMA
+36 DNLQVSA
-42 VNSQVS
+42 KVS
-48 EKKQEESV
+48 EEKSV
-56 NLLSLNVVRRE
+56 NILTLSVVRRD
-67 GAISSFKSDKI
+67 GSITPFKSDKI
-78 SDAIKKAF
+78 SNAIKKAF

-91 IRNNKTKDKE
+91 IRNDKNKEKE
-101 QEDSIHKT
+101 QQDGIYKT
-109 VEGLTHKVVSALTR
+109 VEALTHKVVSALTR

-171 KLKEQVGAKASS
+171 KLKEQVGEKASS
-183 MTVTKRNGD
+183 MMVTKRDGS
-192 KEAISLDKIT
+192 KEPISLDKIT

-222 AVPGLYN
+222 AVPGLYSD
-229 EITSTEIDTYLAETA
+229 ISSVEIDTYLAETA
-244 ASLTVEHPDYSY
+244 AALTVEHPDYSY
-256 LAARIKANSLHKDTP
+256 LAARIKVNSLHKETP
-271 GFIIATKNLFDDG
+271 GFIIATKNLYEDG
-284 LLREEYFNKVM
+284 LLREDYYKKVM
-295 SSAEDIESIIDYDRD
+295 QNADSIESVIDYDKD
-310 YNFDYFAFTTLIRAY
+310 YTFDYFALTTLIRAY

-336 PQDLWMRVALT
+336 PQDLWMRVTLT
-347 VAGDTFNFNKVKE
+347 VTGNKFNLDKIKE
-360 TYDSLS
+360 TYKCLS
-366 NGYYTHATP
+366 SGLYTHATP

-475 WHADVE
+475 WHADIE
-481 QFLELRKNTG
+481 KFLELRKNTG

-512 RVEDDG
+512 RVENDE

-528 PGLSDAY
+528 PGLSDVY
-535 GDEFV
+535 GDEFEK
-540 NLYEKYEKELPQLET
+540 LYTKYETEMAHLEK

-610 SETSVCNLAS
+610 TETSVCNLAS
-620 IALPKFIKKSK
+620 IALPKFVKKSD
-631 SKKKEY
+631 KKLVY
-637 DYKALYKMAKLA
+637 DYDALYETAKLA

-664 IKTETSN
+664 DKTERSN
-671 SKHRPIGLGIQGLAD
+671 NKHRPIGLGIQGLAD
-686 VFFELEIAYDSEE
+686 VYFKLGIAYESEE

-707 FETIYFGALEASHE
+707 FETIYFGALEASCE
-721 LAKEKGTY
+721 IAKEKGSY
-729 STFEGSPLS
+729 ETFKNSPIS
-738 EGKFQFDM
+738 EGKFQFDLWNVKPSSKWD
-746 WDTSPSNMWD
+746 WDT
-756 WETLREKI
+756 LRAKI
-764 KKDGVR
+764 KKHGIR

-806 SGEFLLVNRHL
+806 SGEFLLVNRYL
-817 VKALSQRNL
+817 VNELSQRGL

-832 DKIILENGSVQN
+832 DKIILENGSVEN
-844 ISNFPEDLKETYK
+844 INEIPIELKEIYK
-857 TVWETSQKSVI
+857 TVWEVSQKTVI
-868 DMAAD
+868 DMSAD

-884 NLWLSTPS
+884 NLWLSTPT

-931 KTAKE
+931 KAAKDAYINTA
-936 DFIKSQI
+936 IKQ
-943 TQTNDPEDCLTC
+943 NNEPEDCETC

>member
-1 MFMFCSY
+1 
-8 CDIDQI
+8 
-14 LYCQNTATLHIVFFD
+14 
-29 NKKFIIM
+29 
-36 DNLQMA
+36 MA
-42 VNSQVS
+42 DNSQVS
-48 EKKQEESV
+48 QKEEENKSV

-67 GAISSFKSDKI
+67 GSISSFKSDKI

-91 IRNNKTKDKE
+91 IRNNKNKDKE

-109 VEGLTHKVVSALTR
+109 VESLTHKVVSALTR

-183 MTVTKRNGD
+183 MMVTKRDGE
-192 KEAISLDKIT
+192 KEPVSLDKIT

-229 EITSTEIDTYLAETA
+229 EITSLEIDTYLAETA

-271 GFIIATKNLFDDG
+271 GFIITTKNLFNDG
-284 LLREEYFNKVM
+284 LLREDYYNKVM
-295 SSAEDIESIIDYDRD
+295 ASAEDIESIIDYDRD
-310 YNFDYFAFTTLIRAY
+310 YNFDYFAFTTLVRAY

-347 VAGDTFNFNKVKE
+347 VSGENFNFDKVKE
-360 TYDSLS
+360 TYESLS

-475 WHADVE
+475 WHADIE

-512 RVEDDG
+512 RVEEDL

-528 PGLSDAY
+528 PGLSDTY
-535 GDEFV
+535 GEEFV
-540 NLYEKYEKELPQLET
+540 KLYEKYEKEIPYLEK

-610 SETSVCNLAS
+610 TETSVCNLAS
-620 IALPKFIKKSK
+620 IALPKFIKNSK
-631 SKKKEY
+631 NKKNKEY
-637 DYKALYKMAKLA
+637 DYNALYQTAKLA

-664 IKTETSN
+664 NKTKTSN

-686 VFFELEIAYDSEE
+686 VFFELEIGYDSDE

-707 FETIYFGALEASHE
+707 FETIYFGALEASNE
-721 LAKEKGTY
+721 LAKDKGAY
-729 STFEGSPLS
+729 STFKGSPLS

-746 WDTSPSNMWD
+746 WDSKPSNMWD
-756 WETLREKI
+756 WDTLKEKI

-817 VKALSQRNL
+817 VKALSKRNL

-844 ISNFPEDLKETYK
+844 ISNFPENLKETYK

-884 NLWLSTPS
+884 NLWLSSPT

-931 KTAKE
+931 KVAKD

-943 TQTNDPEDCLTC
+943 VDNNEPEECLTC

>member
-1 MFMFCSY
+1 
-8 CDIDQI
+8 
-14 LYCQNTATLHIVFFD
+14 
-29 NKKFIIM
+29 
-36 DNLQMA
+36 
-42 VNSQVS
+42 
-48 EKKQEESV
+48 
-56 NLLSLNVVRRE
+56 
-67 GAISSFKSDKI
+67 
-78 SDAIKKAF
+78 
-86 LAQTK
+86 
-91 IRNNKTKDKE
+91 
-101 QEDSIHKT
+101 
-109 VEGLTHKVVSALTR
+109 
-123 RIADGDMI
+123 MI

-171 KLKEQVGAKASS
+171 KLKEQAGEKVSS
-183 MTVTKRNGD
+183 MMVTKRDG
-192 KEAISLDKIT
+192 ETEPVSLDKIT

-208 STGLNIDPIVVVQK
+208 STGLSIDPITVAQK
-222 AVPGLYN
+222 AIPGLFN
-229 EITSTEIDTYLAETA
+229 EITSTEIDNYLAETA
-244 ASLTVEHPDYSY
+244 AALTVEHPDYSY
-256 LAARIKANSLHKDTP
+256 LAARIKANALHKDTP
-271 GFIIATKNLFDDG
+271 GFVIATKNLFEDG
-284 LLREEYFNKVM
+284 LLRESYYRKVI
-295 SSAEDIESIIDYDRD
+295 ENTEIIESIIDYDRD
-310 YNFDYFAFTTLIRAY
+310 YHFDYFALTTLTRAY

-347 VAGDTFNFNKVKE
+347 VSCDEFDYNKVKD
-360 TYDSLS
+360 TYLALS
-366 NGYYTHATP
+366 NGLYTHATP

-415 TAGGIGMHAHNIR
+415 TAGGIGLHAHNIR
-428 GSGSRIKSTNGKSN
+428 ASGSRIKSTNGKSN

-475 WHADVE
+475 WHADIE
-481 QFLELRKNTG
+481 KFLELRKNTG
-491 AEEFRARDLFYA
+491 ADEFRARDLFYA

-512 RVEDDG
+512 RVENDEA
-518 DWTLMSEHEC
+518 WTLMSEHEC
-528 PGLSDAY
+528 PGLSDNY
-535 GDEFV
+535 GEAFEK
-540 NLYEKYEKELPQLET
+540 LYTKYEKSLPHLEK
-555 IKARDLMSKII
+555 IQARTLMSKII

-572 GQPYMLYKDSINNK
+572 GQPYMLYKDAINEK

-598 NLCAEIVEYSDK
+598 NLCAEIVEYSVKD
-610 SETSVCNLAS
+610 ETAVCNLAS
-620 IALPKFIKKSK
+620 IALPKFAN
-631 SKKKEY
+631 KKEKNY
-637 DYKALYKMAKLA
+637 DYNKLYKTAKLA
-649 TKNLDEVIDINFYPT
+649 TKNLDQVIDINYYPT
-664 IKTETSN
+664 KKTSKSN
-671 SKHRPIGLGIQGLAD
+671 NLHRPIGLGVQGLSD
-686 VFFELEIAYDSEE
+686 VFFILGIAHDSQK
-699 AKEINKLI
+699 AIEINKKI
-707 FETIYFGALEASHE
+707 FETIYFGAVEASME
-721 LAKEKGTY
+721 MAKEKGVY
-729 STFEGSPLS
+729 SSYKGSPIS
-738 EGKFQFDM
+738 ENKFQFDL
-746 WDTSPSNMWD
+746 WGVKPSKMWD
-756 WETLREKI
+756 WEELRQKI
-764 KKDGVR
+764 KIHGVR

-817 VKALSQRNL
+817 VVELSKRNL
-826 WNKEMR
+826 WNKTMR
-832 DKIILENGSVQN
+832 DNIVLENGSVQN
-844 ISNFPEDLKETYK
+844 IPNFPKDLKEIYK
-857 TVWETSQKSVI
+857 TVWETSQRTVI
-868 DMAAD
+868 DMASD

-884 NLWLSTPS
+884 NLWLSNPT

-931 KTAKE
+931 KIAKE
-936 DFIKSQI
+936 NFLNKNQ
-943 TQTNDPEDCLTC
+943 EDDLEECLTC

>member
-1 MFMFCSY
+1 MS
-8 CDIDQI
+8 D
-14 LYCQNTATLHIVFFD
+14 
-29 NKKFIIM
+29 
-36 DNLQMA
+36 
-42 VNSQVS
+42 NSQVS
-48 EKKQEESV
+48 AKIKNNNEI
-56 NLLSLNVVRRE
+56 NLLSLSVVRRD
-67 GAISSFKSDKI
+67 GSIAQFKSEKI
-78 SDAIKKAF
+78 FNAIKKAF

-91 IRNNKTKDKE
+91 IRNNKEKDNA
-101 QEDSIHKT
+101 QTSSIHKT
-109 VEGLTHKVVSALTR
+109 IEVLTDKVVAALTR

-171 KLKEQVGAKASS
+171 KLKEQVGVKVSS
-183 MTVTKRNGD
+183 MMVTKRDGT
-192 KEAISLDKIT
+192 KEPVSLDKIT

-208 STGLNIDPIVVVQK
+208 STGLSIDPIVVAQK
-222 AVPGLYN
+222 AIPGLYN
-229 EITSTEIDTYLAETA
+229 DITSTEIDNYLAETSA
-244 ASLTVEHPDYSY
+244 ALTVEHPDYSN
-256 LAARIKANSLHKDTP
+256 LAARIKSNALHKLTP
-271 GFIIATKNLFDDG
+271 GFVIATKNLFEDG
-284 LLREEYFNKVM
+284 LLHESYYNKVIQN
-295 SSAEDIESIIDYDRD
+295 AEEIESIIDYDRD
-310 YNFDYFAFTTLIRAY
+310 YSFDYFALTTLIRAY
-325 LLKFENKTIER
+325 LLKFENQTIER

-347 VAGDTFNFNKVKE
+347 VSGKEFNLSKLKE

-366 NGYYTHATP
+366 NGLYTHATP

-467 SFAVYLEP
+467 SFAIYLEP
-475 WHADVE
+475 WHADIE
-481 QFLELRKNTG
+481 KFLELRKNTG

-503 LWIPDLFMK
+503 LWIPDLFMQ
-512 RVEDDG
+512 RVENDE

-528 PGLSDAY
+528 PGLSDSY
-535 GDEFV
+535 GKSFEK
-540 NLYEKYEKELPQLET
+540 LYTKYEQDMPHLEK
-555 IKARDLMSKII
+555 IKARSLMSKII

-572 GQPYMLYKDSINNK
+572 GQPYMLYKDAINEK

-610 SETSVCNLAS
+610 NETAVCNLAS
-620 IALPKFIKKSK
+620 IALPSFVNKKTN
-631 SKKKEY
+631 EF
-637 DYKALYKMAKLA
+637 DYNKLYQTAKLA
-649 TKNLDEVIDINFYPT
+649 TKNLDQVIDINFYPT
-664 IKTETSN
+664 SKTDTSN
-671 SKHRPIGLGIQGLAD
+671 NLHRPIGLGIQGLSD
-686 VFFELEIAYDSEE
+686 VFFKLSIPHDGEE
-699 AKEINKLI
+699 AGKINKLI
-707 FETIYFGALEASHE
+707 FETIYFGALEASME
-721 LAKEKGTY
+721 LAKEKGPY
-729 STFEGSPLS
+729 SSFKGSPLS
-738 EGKFQFDM
+738 EGKFQFDLWDVKPSEM
-746 WDTSPSNMWD
+746 WNWD
-756 WETLREKI
+756 TLREKV
-764 KKDGVR
+764 KKHGVR

-817 VKALSQRNL
+817 VKELSKRNL

-832 DKIILENGSVQN
+832 DNIILENGSVQN
-844 ISNFPEDLKETYK
+844 ISKFPEDLKEIYK
-857 TVWETSQKSVI
+857 TVWETSQRTVI

-884 NLWLSTPS
+884 NLWLSNPT

-931 KTAKE
+931 KMARE
-936 DFIKSQI
+936 NIINS
-943 TQTNDPEDCLTC
+943 QTNDSNEPEECLTC

>member
-1 MFMFCSY
+1 MS
-8 CDIDQI
+8 D
-14 LYCQNTATLHIVFFD
+14 
-29 NKKFIIM
+29 
-36 DNLQMA
+36 
-42 VNSQVS
+42 NSQVS
-48 EKKQEESV
+48 AKIKNNNEI
-56 NLLSLNVVRRE
+56 NLLSLSVVRRD
-67 GAISSFKSDKI
+67 GSIAQFKSEKI
-78 SDAIKKAF
+78 FNAIKKAF

-91 IRNNKTKDKE
+91 IRNNKEKDNE
-101 QEDSIHKT
+101 QSSSIHKT
-109 VEGLTHKVVSALTR
+109 IEGLTDKVVTALTR

-171 KLKEQVGAKASS
+171 KLKEQVGVKVSS
-183 MTVTKRNGD
+183 MMVTKRDGT
-192 KEAISLDKIT
+192 KEPVSLDKIT

-208 STGLNIDPIVVVQK
+208 STGLSIDPIVVAQK
-222 AVPGLYN
+222 AIPGLYN
-229 EITSTEIDTYLAETA
+229 DITSTEIDNYLAETSA
-244 ASLTVEHPDYSY
+244 ALTVEHPDYSN
-256 LAARIKANSLHKDTP
+256 LAARIKSNALHKLTP
-271 GFIIATKNLFDDG
+271 GFVIATKNLFEDG
-284 LLREEYFNKVM
+284 LLHESYYNKVIQN
-295 SSAEDIESIIDYDRD
+295 AEEIESIIDYDRD
-310 YNFDYFAFTTLIRAY
+310 YSFDYFALTTLIRAY
-325 LLKFENKTIER
+325 LLKFENQTIER

-347 VAGDTFNFNKVKE
+347 VSGKEFNLSKLKE

-366 NGYYTHATP
+366 NGLYTHATP

-467 SFAVYLEP
+467 SFAIYLEP
-475 WHADVE
+475 WHADIE
-481 QFLELRKNTG
+481 KFLELRKNTG

-503 LWIPDLFMK
+503 LWIPDLFMQ
-512 RVEDDG
+512 RVEKDE

-528 PGLSDAY
+528 PGLSDSY
-535 GDEFV
+535 GKNFEK
-540 NLYEKYEKELPQLET
+540 LYTKYEQDMPHLEK
-555 IKARDLMSKII
+555 IKARSLMSKII

-572 GQPYMLYKDSINNK
+572 GQPYMLYKDAINEK

-610 SETSVCNLAS
+610 NETAVCNLAS
-620 IALPKFIKKSK
+620 IALPSFVNKKTN
-631 SKKKEY
+631 EF
-637 DYKALYKMAKLA
+637 DYNKLYQTAKLA
-649 TKNLDEVIDINFYPT
+649 TKNLDQVIDINFYPT
-664 IKTETSN
+664 SKTDTSN
-671 SKHRPIGLGIQGLAD
+671 NLHRPIGLGIQGLSD
-686 VFFELEIAYDSEE
+686 VFFKLSIPHDGEE
-699 AKEINKLI
+699 AGKINKLI
-707 FETIYFGALEASHE
+707 FETIYFGALEASME
-721 LAKEKGTY
+721 LAKEKGPY
-729 STFEGSPLS
+729 SSFKGSPLS
-738 EGKFQFDM
+738 EGKFQFDLWDVKPSEM
-746 WDTSPSNMWD
+746 WNWD
-756 WETLREKI
+756 ALREKV
-764 KKDGVR
+764 KKHGVR

-817 VKALSQRNL
+817 VKELSKRNL

-832 DKIILENGSVQN
+832 DNIILENGSVQN
-844 ISNFPEDLKETYK
+844 ISKFPEDLKEIYK
-857 TVWETSQKSVI
+857 TVWETSQRTVI

-884 NLWLSTPS
+884 NLWLSNPT

-931 KTAKE
+931 KMARE
-936 DFIKSQI
+936 NIINSQ
-943 TQTNDPEDCLTC
+943 TDDSNEPEECLTC

>member
-1 MFMFCSY
+1 
-8 CDIDQI
+8 
-14 LYCQNTATLHIVFFD
+14 
-29 NKKFIIM
+29 
-36 DNLQMA
+36 MA
-42 VNSQVS
+42 DNSQVS
-48 EKKQEESV
+48 EKKAEGSV

-67 GAISSFKSDKI
+67 GSISSFKSDKI

-109 VEGLTHKVVSALTR
+109 VESLTHKVVSALTR

-284 LLREEYFNKVM
+284 LLREEYYNKVM
-295 SSAEDIESIIDYDRD
+295 ASAEDIESIIDYDRD

-347 VAGDTFNFNKVKE
+347 VSGDSFNFDKVKE

-475 WHADVE
+475 WHADIE

-535 GDEFV
+535 GNEFV
-540 NLYEKYEKELPQLET
+540 KLYEKYEKEIPHLEK

-631 SKKKEY
+631 GKKKEY
-637 DYKALYKMAKLA
+637 DYKALYKIAKLA

-664 IKTETSN
+664 DKTETSN

-686 VFFELEIAYDSEE
+686 VFFELEIAHDSEE
-699 AKEINKLI
+699 AKVINKLI

-721 LAKEKGTY
+721 LAKEKGAY
-729 STFEGSPLS
+729 STFKGSPLS
-738 EGKFQFDM
+738 EGQFQFDM
-746 WDTSPSNMWD
+746 WGASPSDMWD

-884 NLWLSTPS
+884 NLWLSTPT

-931 KTAKE
+931 KVAKE
-936 DFIKSQI
+936 DFIKSQV
-943 TQTNDPEDCLTC
+943 TESNEPEDCLTC

>member
-1 MFMFCSY
+1 MS
-8 CDIDQI
+8 D
-14 LYCQNTATLHIVFFD
+14 
-29 NKKFIIM
+29 
-36 DNLQMA
+36 
-42 VNSQVS
+42 NSQVS
-48 EKKQEESV
+48 AKIKNNNEI
-56 NLLSLNVVRRE
+56 NLLSLSVVRRD
-67 GAISSFKSDKI
+67 GSIAQFKSEKI
-78 SDAIKKAF
+78 FNAIKKAF

-91 IRNNKTKDKE
+91 IRNNKEKDNE
-101 QEDSIHKT
+101 QTSSIHKT
-109 VEGLTHKVVSALTR
+109 IEVLTDKVVAALTR

-171 KLKEQVGAKASS
+171 KLKEQVGVKVSS
-183 MTVTKRNGD
+183 MMVTKRDGT
-192 KEAISLDKIT
+192 KEPVSLDKIT

-208 STGLNIDPIVVVQK
+208 STGLSIDPIVVAQK
-222 AVPGLYN
+222 AIPGLYN
-229 EITSTEIDTYLAETA
+229 DITSTEIDNYLAETSA
-244 ASLTVEHPDYSY
+244 ALTVEHPDYSN
-256 LAARIKANSLHKDTP
+256 LAARIKSNALHKLTP
-271 GFIIATKNLFDDG
+271 GFVIATKNLFEDG
-284 LLREEYFNKVM
+284 LLHESYYNKVIQN
-295 SSAEDIESIIDYDRD
+295 AEEIESIIDYDRD
-310 YNFDYFAFTTLIRAY
+310 YSFDYFALTTLIRAY
-325 LLKFENKTIER
+325 LLKFENQTIER

-347 VAGDTFNFNKVKE
+347 VSGKEFNLSKLKE

-366 NGYYTHATP
+366 NGLYTHATP

-467 SFAVYLEP
+467 SFAIYLEP
-475 WHADVE
+475 WHADIE
-481 QFLELRKNTG
+481 KFLELRKNTG

-503 LWIPDLFMK
+503 LWIPDLFMQ
-512 RVEDDG
+512 RVENDE

-528 PGLSDAY
+528 PGLSDSY
-535 GDEFV
+535 GKSFEK
-540 NLYEKYEKELPQLET
+540 LYTKYEQDMPHLEK
-555 IKARDLMSKII
+555 IKARSLMSKII

-572 GQPYMLYKDSINNK
+572 GQPYMLYKDAINEK

-610 SETSVCNLAS
+610 NETAVCNLAS
-620 IALPKFIKKSK
+620 IALPSFVNKKTN
-631 SKKKEY
+631 EF
-637 DYKALYKMAKLA
+637 DYNKLYQTAKLA
-649 TKNLDEVIDINFYPT
+649 TKNLDQVIDINFYPT
-664 IKTETSN
+664 SKTDTSN
-671 SKHRPIGLGIQGLAD
+671 NLHRPIGLGIQGLSD
-686 VFFELEIAYDSEE
+686 VFFKLSIPHDGEE
-699 AKEINKLI
+699 AGKINKLI
-707 FETIYFGALEASHE
+707 FETIYFGALEASME
-721 LAKEKGTY
+721 LAKEKGPY
-729 STFEGSPLS
+729 SSFKGSPLS
-738 EGKFQFDM
+738 EGKFQFDLWDVKPTEM
-746 WDTSPSNMWD
+746 WNWD
-756 WETLREKI
+756 ALREKV
-764 KKDGVR
+764 KKHGVR

-817 VKALSQRNL
+817 VKELSKRNL

-832 DKIILENGSVQN
+832 DNIILENGSVQN
-844 ISNFPEDLKETYK
+844 ISKFPEDLKEIYK
-857 TVWETSQKSVI
+857 TVWETSQRTVI

-884 NLWLSTPS
+884 NLWLSNPT

-931 KTAKE
+931 KMARE
-936 DFIKSQI
+936 NIINS
-943 TQTNDPEDCLTC
+943 QTNDSNEPEECLTC

>member
-1 MFMFCSY
+1 
-8 CDIDQI
+8 
-14 LYCQNTATLHIVFFD
+14 
-29 NKKFIIM
+29 
-36 DNLQMA
+36 MA
-42 VNSQVS
+42 DNSQVS
-48 EKKQEESV
+48 EKKLEESV

-67 GAISSFKSDKI
+67 GSISSFKSDKI

-109 VEGLTHKVVSALTR
+109 VESLTHKVVSALTR

-192 KEAISLDKIT
+192 KEAVSLDKIT

-271 GFIIATKNLFDDG
+271 GFIIATKNLYDDG
-284 LLREEYFNKVM
+284 LLREEYYNKVM
-295 SSAEDIESIIDYDRD
+295 ASAEDIESIIDYDRD

-347 VAGDTFNFNKVKE
+347 VSGDAFNFDKVKE

-475 WHADVE
+475 WHSDIE

-518 DWTLMSEHEC
+518 NWTLMSEHEC

-540 NLYEKYEKELPQLET
+540 KLYEKYEKEFPQLET

-637 DYKALYKMAKLA
+637 DYEALYKMAKLA

-664 IKTETSN
+664 NKTETSN

-699 AKEINKLI
+699 AKEVNKLI

-721 LAKEKGTY
+721 LAKEKGAY
-729 STFEGSPLS
+729 STFKGSPLS

-746 WDTSPSNMWD
+746 WDTSPSDMWD

-857 TVWETSQKSVI
+857 TVWEVSQKSVI

-884 NLWLSTPS
+884 NLWLSTPT

-931 KTAKE
+931 KTVKE

-943 TQTNDPEDCLTC
+943 TETNEPEDCLTC